1 MIYDAEKTRM
11 VETLYFYLIELH
23 LQLSMVGK
31 QEDFINMNKIYKYLF
46 LKSQEL
52 NETCDHYTRNKLW
65 DDYNGSVELRI
76 YFFFIV
82 SDKHALRW

>member
-1 MIYDAEKTRM
+1 
-11 VETLYFYLIELH
+11 
-23 LQLSMVGK
+23 
-31 QEDFINMNKIYKYLF
+31 MNKIYKYLF

-76 YFFFIV
+76 FFFFIV